1 MKQFQFSPP
10 IFTTS
15 VGLAQDGVT
24 LRTAYVGSFTSTH
37 AHSVKKGLG
46 SRAICCFIA
55 GGWGGGTRLSMVE
68 YSLGSGRIC
77 NGIRRQ
83 IEVAGH
89 GHGHQDLGQGDS
101 QQRVSLWLAC
111 SELVNSWCCLLL
123 LLRVCVV
130 ICFVLLAWKYDA
142 LYSRGVMV
150 ANWDLDEAWLLIE
163 IWMRPSSKSQL
174 AIITPTV

>member
-1 MKQFQFSPP
+1 MYQKLQNHETIS
-10 IFTTS
+10 IFNTS

-46 SRAICCFIA
+46 SRAIRSFIV
-55 GGWGGGTRLSMVE
+55 GGGVGRCDSPCMVE

-101 QQRVSLWLAC
+101 QQRVSL
-111 SELVNSWCCLLL
+111 
-123 LLRVCVV
+123 
-130 ICFVLLAWKYDA
+130 
-142 LYSRGVMV
+142 
-150 ANWDLDEAWLLIE
+150 
-163 IWMRPSSKSQL
+163 
-174 AIITPTV
+174 